1 MANFYSQGRT
11 NYFTVTDGKSFET
24 AVHNMN
30 EGASSPIELH
40 GGGDNTYCLLFPEGV
55 PAWVYNED
63 TGEDYQFEME
73 DFIRGYLADGSVC
86 IIMETGAENMR
97 YLSGWSVAFNNK
109 GERKA
114 VSLDDIYEGLG
125 SLGDFTRC
133 EY

>member
-11 NYFTVTDGKSFET
+11 NYFTVTDGESFET

-40 GGGDNTYCLLFPEGV
+40 RSDNTYCLLFPEGV
-55 PAWVYNED
+55 PSWVYNED

-86 IIMETGAENMR
+86 IITETGAENMR